1 MKVIYPL
8 HSYLRRHFGMVEQI
22 ITATGLAAILYG
34 LMLFLPSYPPD
45 WGIVITAAVFFVS
58 IWSPVGG
65 YFLAVLAAA
74 YPLYLVSIYI
84 AVIFLAIA
92 VIGQHA
98 FIQNLSGALLSLA
111 SPLLG
116 AIYLSWTIPLLGGL
130 WWGPAGGAVIG
141 AVAALWAEL
150 VAGMA
155 YLPPDLIN
163 LLGILPVITNPF
175 GRFASANSL
184 EVFKILFLPLAENS
198 STLLYHILQ
207 IVIWSFAGW
216 MVGMLNE
223 KDWVQFRRPRS
234 SISIALVGVFTLAG
248 LQILLNLWLGSPI
261 NVNAQ
266 IALGLTAFSS
276 LVAVIILEFIQH
288 FFEHPLPVP
297 PQQSAPI
304 QFEMDGASN
313 PSSTPTPIPPLPEMS
328 EDDKSD
334 DLIMLELD

>member
-1 MKVIYPL
+1 MKFIYPI
-8 HSYLRRHFGMVEQI
+8 HSYLRRHFGMVEQV
-22 ITATGLAAILYG
+22 ITAAGLAAILYG
-34 LMLFLPSYPPD
+34 LMQLLPSYPPD
-45 WGIVITAAVFFVS
+45 WGIVITGVVFFLGIV
-58 IWSPVGG
+58 SPVAG
-65 YFLAVLAAA
+65 YFVAVLAAA

-98 FIQNLSGALLSLA
+98 FIQNPSGALLSLA

-130 WWGPAGGAVIG
+130 WWGPAGGAIIG
-141 AVAALWAEL
+141 GVAAFWMEL

-163 LLGILPVITNPF
+163 LLGILPVITDPF

-184 EVFKILFLPLAENS
+184 EVLKILFLPLASNS

-207 IVIWSFAGW
+207 IVIWSFVGW

-223 KDWVQFRRPRS
+223 KDWVQFRRPKS
-234 SISIALVGVFTLAG
+234 SISIAVVGVFTLVA

-261 NVNAQ
+261 NGNAQ

-276 LVAVIILEFIQH
+276 LVAVIMLEFIQH
-288 FFEHPLPVP
+288 FFEHPLPISIP
-297 PQQSAPI
+297 QSAPI
-304 QFEMDGASN
+304 QFEMEGASSPN
-313 PSSTPTPIPPLPEMS
+313 PMPVPALPEMS

>member
-1 MKVIYPL
+1 
-8 HSYLRRHFGMVEQI
+8 MVEQI
-22 ITATGLAAILYG
+22 ITAAGLAAILYG
-34 LMLFLPSYPPD
+34 LMQILPSYPPD
-45 WGIVITAAVFFVS
+45 WAIVITGIVFFLS
-58 IWSPVGG
+58 IASPVAG
-65 YFLAVLAAA
+65 YFVAVLAAA

-130 WWGPAGGAVIG
+130 WWGPAGGALIG
-141 AVAALWAEL
+141 GVAALWMEL

-155 YLPPDLIN
+155 YLSPDLIN
-163 LLGILPVITNPF
+163 LLGILPVVNDPF

-184 EVFKILFLPLAENS
+184 DVFRILFLPLASNS

-207 IVIWSFAGW
+207 IFIWSFAGW

-223 KDWVQFRRPRS
+223 KDWVQFRRPKS
-234 SISIALVGVFTLAG
+234 SISIALAGVLTLASF
-248 LQILLNLWLGSPI
+248 QILLNLWLGAPI
-261 NVNAQ
+261 SSGAQ
-266 IALGLTAFSS
+266 IALGITAFSS
-276 LVAVIILEFIQH
+276 LIAVIMLEFIQH

-297 PQQSAPI
+297 TQQSTPI
-304 QFEMDGASN
+304 QFEMDNAQSSN
-313 PSSTPTPIPPLPEMS
+313 STPMPVPTLPEIS

>member
-1 MKVIYPL
+1 MKVIYPI
-8 HSYLRRHFGMVEQI
+8 HNYLRRHFGMIEQI
-22 ITATGLAAILYG
+22 ITAAGLAAILYG
-34 LMLFLPSYPPD
+34 LMQLLPSYPPD
-45 WGIVITAAVFFVS
+45 WGIVITGVVFFLS
-58 IWSPVGG
+58 IVSPVAG
-65 YFLAVLAAA
+65 YFVAVLAAA

-141 AVAALWAEL
+141 GVAALWMEL

-163 LLGILPVITNPF
+163 LLGILPVVTDPF

-184 EVFKILFLPLAENS
+184 EVLKILFLPLASNS

-207 IVIWSFAGW
+207 IVIWSFTGW

-223 KDWVQFRRPRS
+223 KDWAQVRRPRS
-234 SISIALVGVFTLAG
+234 SISIALAGVLALVV
-248 LQILLNLWLGSPI
+248 LQISLNLWLGAPI
-261 NVNAQ
+261 GSGAQ
-266 IALGLTAFSS
+266 IALGITAFSS
-276 LVAVIILEFIQH
+276 LIAVIMLEFIQH

-297 PQQSAPI
+297 TQQSTPI
-304 QFEMDGASN
+304 QFEMDNTSN
-313 PSSTPTPIPPLPEMS
+313 TTPMPLPDLPEMS
-328 EDDKSD
+328 EDNKTE

>member
-1 MKVIYPL
+1 MKFIYPV

-22 ITATGLAAILYG
+22 ITAAGLAAILYG
-34 LMLFLPSYPPD
+34 LMQLLPSYPPD
-45 WGIVITAAVFFVS
+45 WGIVITGAVFFLS
-58 IWSPVGG
+58 IVSPVGG

-92 VIGQHA
+92 VIGQHV

-130 WWGPAGGAVIG
+130 WWGPAGGALIG
-141 AVAALWAEL
+141 GMAALWAEL
-150 VAGMA
+150 IAGMA
-155 YLPPDLIN
+155 GLPPNLIN
-163 LLGILPVITNPF
+163 LLGVLPIVNDSF

-184 EVFKILFLPLAENS
+184 DVFRILFLPLAANS
-198 STLLYHILQ
+198 TTLLYHILQ
-207 IVIWSFAGW
+207 IVIWAFVGW

-223 KDWVQFRRPRS
+223 KDWVQFRRPNS
-234 SISIALVGVFTLAG
+234 SISIALVGVLTLTV
-248 LQILLNLWLGSPI
+248 LQISLNLWLGAPI
-261 NVNAQ
+261 SGGAQ
-266 IALGLTAFSS
+266 IALGITAF
-276 LVAVIILEFIQH
+276 LTLIAVIMLEFIQH

-297 PQQSAPI
+297 AQQSTPI
-304 QFEMDGASN
+304 QFEMNNAPG
-313 PSSTPTPIPPLPEMS
+313 SSPMPVPTLPEMPDG
-328 EDDKSD
+328 EKSD